1 MPSIFGHAMASSAL
15 GYAFFPGQVQARS
28 LALAA
33 LCAVAPDADVLAF
46 SLGVPYENIW
56 GHRGWTHSIGFA
68 IGLGLAVGWL
78 FYRRQRKWPLMAL
91 WFILATVSHPL
102 LDMATTGGLGC
113 ALGWPFSEERFFLPW
128 RVIRVSPLEV
138 GEFFSRG
145 GLRIL
150 ASEVFW
156 IGLPGLAL
164 GAISW
169 WKRRQGKHR

>member
-15 GYAFFPGQVQARS
+15 GYAFFPQQARMQG

-33 LCAVAPDADVLAF
+33 LCAMAPDADVIAF
-46 SLGVPYENIW
+46 SWGIPYESIW
-56 GHRGWTHSIGFA
+56 GHRGWTHSIAFA
-68 IGLGLAVGWL
+68 AGLGLTVSWL
-78 FYRRQRKWPLMAL
+78 FYRRQRRWLPMAL
-91 WFILATVSHPL
+91 WFISATVSHPL

-138 GEFFSRG
+138 GEFFSKN

-150 ASEVFW
+150 ASEAFW
-156 IGLPGLAL
+156 IGLPGLAVVVL
-164 GAISW
+164 SR
-169 WKRRQGKHR
+169 WKRRQGKCY